1 MLPFFFFFQC
11 CCCLVAKSSLI
22 RQAPLSMGFLR
33 QEYWS
38 GLPFPS
44 PMLPFFFFMLP
55 FLIHLFV
62 SPEINKSHSNDSLD
76 FPMHLPHTPWDLI
89 EAYWYFSSQ
98 SCQLIFNY
106 FFLPELPQGLCP
118 LAQPGLTVSCHA
130 GALTCPFLVPHVTES
145 HSLDSTS
152 SSFFIYPY

>member
-1 MLPFFFFFQC
+1 MISRFSGFLLWQTTLPSLFPVFPNSSLGKQFLKQFLKQFPGIATVNIYYDFVNTGHFNARNVPRIMLPFFFFSQC

-44 PMLPFFFFMLP
+44 PMLPFFFFFMLP

-76 FPMHLPHTPWDLI
+76 FPMHLPHTP
-89 EAYWYFSSQ
+89 
-98 SCQLIFNY
+98 
-106 FFLPELPQGLCP
+106 
-118 LAQPGLTVSCHA
+118 
-130 GALTCPFLVPHVTES
+130 
-145 HSLDSTS
+145 
-152 SSFFIYPY
+152 